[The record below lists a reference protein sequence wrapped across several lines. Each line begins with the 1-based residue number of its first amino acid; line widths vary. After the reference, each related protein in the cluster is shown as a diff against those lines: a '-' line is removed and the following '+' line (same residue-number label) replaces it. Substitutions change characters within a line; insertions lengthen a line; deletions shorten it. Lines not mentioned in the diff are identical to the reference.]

1 MWVARNVKEKSM
13 SLRSLFSVQSHI
25 KSFIYTKCSSTNK
38 LESSYFALFLQ
49 LSNPEPSF
57 PPQILQPFWHLS
69 RQPVSSSPA
78 LQNLQ
83 PALRKLDFGFIS
95 SFLIF
100 LCLIPVFLRYT
111 HCTLRNH
118 CILGLSHSTCIC
130 HRFCLKDFPVF
141 SEHWPS
147 TP

>member
-1 MWVARNVKEKSM
+1 MLNHTLNR
-13 SLRSLFSVQSHI
+13 
-25 KSFIYTKCSSTNK
+25 SFISFIHNVFLHTNK
-38 LESSYFALFLQ
+38 LESSYFYLFLQ

-78 LQNLQ
+78 LQNLH
-83 PALRKLDFGFIS
+83 PSLRKLDFGFIS
-95 SFLIF
+95 SFYVLMFIP
-100 LCLIPVFLRYT
+100 PVFLRYT

-118 CILGLSHSTCIC
+118 CILGLSHSSCIC
-130 HRFCLKDFPVF
+130 HRFCPKDFPVF